1 MNCQTY
7 RQHCT
12 LEPNSRQ
19 PDFLSHKQ
27 NCSDCAAFTKDMM
40 WFDQT
45 LVEAMKVDIPDG
57 LSERILQ
64 QQSNNTSAGL
74 FVKLSNLL
82 KLPPGWQLGPIMAFA
97 LMIIG
102 VFTALWW
109 WQADTIFLKREIITY
124 VENTAPGESEVPQAE
139 LRGMFKAIGA
149 QLTGEIGQVNFCGL
163 LTLRGHNSAHIVL
176 NGTKGPINVLFI
188 RDSQM
193 RGPQNISDGELKG
206 IILSMAWGN
215 IAIIGSPEEP
225 LDKIAER
232 INEGVIWL

>member
-27 NCSDCAAFTKDMM
+27 NCSACAAFTKDML

-45 LVEAMKVDIPDG
+45 LVEALKVDIPDG

-64 QQSNNTSAGL
+64 GQSNNTSAGL

-82 KLPPGWQLGPIMAFA
+82 KLPPRPIIAFA

-124 VENTAPGESEVPQAE
+124 VENTAPVLGESEVPEAE

-149 QLTGEIGQVNFCGL
+149 QLTGELGQVNFCEL
-163 LTLRGHNSAHIVL
+163 LTLGGHNSAHIVL
-176 NGTKGPINVLFI
+176 SGTKGPINVLFI

-193 RGPQNISDGELKG
+193 SGPQNLSDGELKG
-206 IILSMAWGN
+206 VILSMASGN
-215 IAIIGSPEEP
+215 IVIIGSPEEP

-232 INEGVIWL
+232 INEGVRWL

>member
-45 LVEAMKVDIPDG
+45 LVEAIKVDIPDG

-64 QQSNNTSAGL
+64 RHSNTSAGL

-82 KLPPGWQLGPIMAFA
+82 KLPSQIAWRPIMAFA

-102 VFTALWW
+102 VFAALWW
-109 WQADTIFLKREIITY
+109 WQADTIFLKREIIRY

-149 QLTGEIGQVNFCGL
+149 QLTGEIGQVNFCEL
-163 LTLRGHNSAHIVL
+163 LTLRGHNSAHLVL

-206 IILSMAWGN
+206 VILSMASGN
-215 IAIIGSPEEP
+215 IVIIGSPEEP
-225 LDKIAER
+225 LDKVAER
-232 INEGVIWL
+232 INEGVRWL